1 MVSSLEKNDVG
12 LDLKANYLA
21 RQARLASAVFTQ
33 YTQEKVDAIVK
44 AMTIAAIEASPLLA
58 QKAYQE
64 TKMGVVEDKILKNL
78 VACEFLYNQVK
89 DKKTVGEINVL
100 VDENIVEIAEPVGV
114 ILALTPVTNPTSTV
128 IFKSLACAKTRNSI
142 IFSPHLM
149 AADSSNL
156 TAKIMYEAALSAGA
170 PKGFIAWIEKS
181 PRLRRQTELLMV
193 HPDVDLIF
201 ATGGTQMVK
210 AAHSSGKPALGVG
223 AGNTPVYLHKSADIK
238 ASVNDII
245 ISKTFDNGTEC
256 PSEQTLV
263 IDEEVSDLV
272 ISEFK
277 HLGCHVCSDS
287 EIEKLGNIVVDGRNK
302 TMNYKLVGQDAAF
315 IAKQAGFDVAENTK
329 ILLCELKGN
338 IQKHKL
344 IVEKLMPVLGFVR
357 VDTLENG
364 INRCLDVNYAGGT
377 GHTSGIFA
385 RDENVIKLFTNS
397 INAGRIIVNS
407 PTSIGGL
414 GGLYNNL
421 NTTLSFGCGTGGGNI
436 TTDNVGIKNLLNIKR
451 LPHRKNFSVIFK
463 TTKQIYSNPGSL
475 SYLKE
480 LNLKN
485 PFIICSQNA
494 VKRGIVNQVL
504 DKLPSSSIANVFSQL
519 TGEPDWPCVESA
531 LAKIKEASCDSIIAI
546 GGGSVLD
553 LAKIVRLFYDHPQL
567 KLSEIAISFLDFR
580 HRMCEFPNDLTTKL
594 IAIPTTSGT
603 GSEVTPF
610 AVLKDNNKHVKLSL
624 IDETLLP
631 DVAII
636 DANLTLNLPES
647 ITKDT
652 AFDALTHSLEALVS
666 TFASDYTDGLA
677 LEAMR
682 LIIEALP
689 KVLKDPCS
697 IVNRHKLHNAA
708 TLAGM
713 AIGNASVGLNHAM
726 AHSFGAVFDIPHG
739 LANSVF
745 LMTTLKY
752 NSQIPNKFMAQS
764 NYPQWIA
771 DLKYVRAFEYL
782 GLYPELSI
790 SVDYTNESFETRQK
804 LILGLRQKIYD
815 FARSCNQP
823 LSVEELG
830 ISAHDYEKQIPSLIQ
845 TTFMDMSLRTNP
857 GYPLMKDIYK
867 LYQESYP
874 RRVRP

>member
-1 MVSSLEKNDVG
+1 MVSSLEKSEIN
-12 LDLKANYLA
+12 LHNKANFLA
-21 RQARLASAVFTQ
+21 RQARLASAVFIQ
-33 YTQEKVDAIVK
+33 YSQAQVDKIVK
-44 AMTIAAIEASPLLA
+44 AMTIAAIESAQLLA
-58 QKAYQE
+58 QKAYSE
-64 TKMGVVEDKILKNL
+64 TRMGVVEDKILKNL
-78 VACEFLYNQVK
+78 VASEFLYNQVK
-89 DKKTVGEINVL
+89 DKPTVGEINIL
-100 VDENIVEIAEPVGV
+100 VDENIVEIAEPLGV

-128 IFKSLACAKTRNSI
+128 IFKSIACAKTRNSI

-156 TAKIMYEAALSAGA
+156 AAKILYDAAIANGA
-170 PKGFIAWIEKS
+170 PKGFISWIEKS
-181 PRLRRQTELLMV
+181 PRLRRQTEILMT
-193 HPDVDLIF
+193 HSDIDLIF

-223 AGNTPVYLHKSADIK
+223 SGNTPVYIHKSADIK
-238 ASVNDII
+238 PTVNDII

-256 PSEQTLV
+256 PSEQTLI
-263 IDEEVSDLV
+263 IDVE
-272 ISEFK
+272 IAPAIIAEFK
-277 HLGCHVCSDS
+277 HLGCYICQDN
-287 EIEKLGNIVVDGRNK
+287 EIEMLANIVVDSRSRS
-302 TMNYKLVGQDAAF
+302 MNYKLVGQSAVF
-315 IAKQAGFDVAENTK
+315 IANQAGFNVPENTK

-338 IQKHKL
+338 IQQHKL
-344 IVEKLMPVLGFVR
+344 IVEKLMPVLGYVT
-357 VDTLENG
+357 VDNLNNG
-364 INRCLDVNYAGGT
+364 INRALDVNYAGGT

-385 RDENVIKLFTNS
+385 KDEQVIKLFTNS

-414 GGLYNNL
+414 GGMYNNL

-451 LPHRKNFSVIFK
+451 QPQRKNFSVSFK

-480 LNLKN
+480 LAIKN
-485 PFIICSQNA
+485 PFIISSHNA
-494 VKRGIVNQVL
+494 MKRGFINQVIE
-504 DKLPSSSIANVFSQL
+504 KLPPLVLPTIFAEINN
-519 TGEPDWPCVESA
+519 EPDWSCVEKA
-531 LAKIKEASCDSIIAI
+531 LAKIKQANCDSIIAI
-546 GGGSVLD
+546 GGGSVID
-553 LAKIVRLFYDHPQL
+553 LAKIVRLFYDHPNL
-567 KLSEIAISFLDFR
+567 NLSEIAISFLDFR
-580 HRMCEFPNDLTTKL
+580 HRMCEFPEALTTKL

-610 AVLKDNNKHVKLSL
+610 AVLKDNSKHLKLSL

-636 DANLTLNLPES
+636 DANLTLSLPQN

-666 TFASDYTDGLA
+666 TFSSDYTDGLA

-689 KVLKDPCS
+689 KVLIEPTN
-697 IVNRHKLHNAA
+697 IIYRHKLHNAA

-745 LMTTLKY
+745 LLTTLAY

-782 GLYPELSI
+782 GLYPELKI

-804 LILGLRQKIYD
+804 LILALRQKIYD
-815 FARSCNQP
+815 FARVCNQP
-823 LSVEELG
+823 LSIEELG
-830 ISAHDYEKQIPSLIQ
+830 IAFADYEKHIPSLVQ
-845 TTFMDMSLRTNP
+845 ATFMDMSLRTNP
-857 GYPLMKDIYK
+857 GYPFMKDIYN
-867 LYQESYP
+867 LYIDAYP
-874 RRVRP
+874 KRKRP